1 MRHNRETHRFGRNPK
16 ERKAM
21 LENLVS
27 SLIYHQQITTTLQKA
42 KQTQRLADRVISL
55 GKKDSLASR
64 RQVFSYLQDHT
75 LTSKLFKEVAPR
87 FKSRNGGYTRILH
100 LQRRKGDGAE
110 LALLELT
117 EKEIKVKEAKPKKV
131 SKDDKHPHAHEG
143 HEHKVHGAP
152 PAEGGSASGG
162 KNKIAEKET
171 HQKPE
176 PKKGQSKP
184 GFFKNISQFFRNK
197 GGG

>member
-1 MRHNRETHRFGRNPK
+1 MRHNRQTHRFGRNPK

-27 SLIYHQQITTTLQKA
+27 SLIHHQQITTTLQKA

-55 GKKDSLASR
+55 SKKDSLASR

-87 FKSRNGGYTRILH
+87 FKERNGGYTRILH

-117 EKEIKVKEAKPKKV
+117 EKEIIVKDTKSKSKKDV
-131 SKDDKHPHAHEG
+131 KTSHSHEG
-143 HEHKVHGAP
+143 HEHKGHDHSHEAKSEPMKPKTG
-152 PAEGGSASGG
+152 
-162 KNKIAEKET
+162 EKDS
-171 HQKPE
+171 HHKPE
-176 PKKGQSKP
+176 QKKDQPKS
-184 GFFKNISQFFRNK
+184 GFFRNISKFFRNK